1 MTGELPE
8 IDNLLETALTTLRNE
23 LLPQLPEQARYTGL
37 MVANALSIALRELRG
52 ETERSAMAD
61 AIKDLVGSTDVTAL
75 CSAIEAGA
83 FDETS
88 RDIVLRQALM
98 LITRARL
105 SINNPKMLG

>member
-23 LLPQLPEQARYTGL
+23 LLPLLPDQARYTGL

-52 ETERSAMAD
+52 ETRAAMAD
-61 AIKDLVGSTDVTAL
+61 AISDLVGSTDVTAL
-75 CSAIEAGA
+75 CKAIEAGA

-98 LITRARL
+98 VITRARL